1 MPNANCWQKL
11 MNSRWYFVHLQM
23 IKRSLQPTIGTNVD
37 VISGLKTSWALL
49 PQSVFAIKVDI
60 ILLEA
65 HTTDSSNFFRNVQV
79 RIRYAGKVPASGSAL
94 LGVKTESIYVTA
106 EVYFIIRHFIM

>member
-1 MPNANCWQKL
+1 
-11 MNSRWYFVHLQM
+11 M

-37 VISGLKTSWALL
+37 VISGLKASWSLL

-65 HTTDSSNFFRNVQV
+65 HTTDSCNFFRNAQV
-79 RIRYAGKVPASGSAL
+79 KIRYAGKVPASDL
-94 LGVKTESIYVTA
+94 LY
-106 EVYFIIRHFIM
+106 

>member
-1 MPNANCWQKL
+1 
-11 MNSRWYFVHLQM
+11 M

-79 RIRYAGKVPASGSAL
+79 RIRYAGKVPASDL
-94 LGVKTESIYVTA
+94 LY
-106 EVYFIIRHFIM
+106 

>member
-11 MNSRWYFVHLQM
+11 MNSRWYVVHLQM

>member
-1 MPNANCWQKL
+1 M
-11 MNSRWYFVHLQM
+11 
-23 IKRSLQPTIGTNVD
+23 IGTNVD

-60 ILLEA
+60 ILSEA
-65 HTTDSSNFFRNVQV
+65 HTTDSCNFFRNVQV

-94 LGVKTESIYVTA
+94 LGVKTESIHVTA

>member
-11 MNSRWYFVHLQM
+11 MNSKWYFVHLQM
-23 IKRSLQPTIGTNVD
+23 TERSLQPTIGTNVD
-37 VISGLKTSWALL
+37 VISGLKASWALL

-65 HTTDSSNFFRNVQV
+65 HRTDSCNSFRNVQV

-94 LGVKTESIYVTA
+94 LGVKTESIHVHHTSFHYV
-106 EVYFIIRHFIM
+106 M